1 MCWSLSKTQFRVHL
15 AVSGLHLSLHYP
27 QFLHSLWRRVNAKS
41 VRFEFFFFT
50 VANSHYQLK
59 AMIIKILKI
68 FDFRKILIS
77 YLNYPKLHIFM
88 MPIRQNFQKFLLI
101 AGKFSGHIPSF
112 LFLLQLEFTT
122 RWPAF
127 KAIQVMSMWVIC
139 ESQGEASI

>member
-15 AVSGLHLSLHYP
+15 AVSRLHLSLHYP

-59 AMIIKILKI
+59 AMIINILKI
-68 FDFRKILIS
+68 FWFQKDFKFVFELPKIT
-77 YLNYPKLHIFM
+77 YFHDAT
-88 MPIRQNFQKFLLI
+88 RQNFQKFLLI